1 MKLNPLW
8 SLRVFLAPYRLTSVL
23 AFAALLVA
31 SVFYLSMPIVLRT
44 FFDYGLGTVSVSPW
58 LLVGTFLLTLGF
70 AVTSAWRFYLVS
82 WLGERVVADLRVAVF
97 SQVLFYDLYQLEVLQ
112 VGDILSRLTADT
124 VLVEQIVGTSLSMA
138 LRNLISLIGGAVMI
152 FITSWRLALLV
163 MLLTP
168 CVVLPIF
175 FVLRWQRR
183 LSRDSQDALAHSN
196 AYASEVLHAVDLS
209 QAFCHQQEDI
219 RKYQDYMEAVF
230 VVAGKRIWARAL
242 LTVLMVFLII
252 SAFLVVL
259 WSGLW
264 FLQHYPEW
272 MSPGLMAQF
281 VGYAVIVAVAAAA
294 LGEVWGDLQRASGA
308 SERLQELLQMSGS
321 SSQDHSHFVEIKQYE
336 IRLENVCF
344 AYQTR
349 PDFPVLRNIN
359 LTIPAGKV
367 TALVGPSG
375 AGKTTVLQLLLR
387 FYDVDKGRISI
398 GGQDVESLSLDAVRK
413 CVSVVPQDVTIFSG
427 SVEENIRY
435 GDPEA
440 SFSSVL
446 QAAKRARVDA
456 FVCKFPDKY
465 ATQVGEQ
472 GVRLSGGQKQRIA
485 LARAF
490 LKDTP
495 ILVLDEATSSL
506 DSKNEALIQEALGQL
521 IQNRTTIVVAHRLST
536 VQKAD
541 QIVFLDQGSIQACGD
556 HQTLLGVSQAYAEFV
571 KMQWVEE

>member
-8 SLRVFLAPYRLTSVL
+8 SLRGFLAPYRQISIWALV
-23 AFAALLVA
+23 ALLVA
-31 SVFYLSMPIVLRT
+31 SIFYLAMPVVLRL
-44 FFDYGLGTVSVSPW
+44 FFDYGLGTASASLWVVA
-58 LLVGTFLLTLGF
+58 GAFLLTLGF

-138 LRNLISLIGGAVMI
+138 LRNVISLIGGAVML
-152 FITSWRLALLV
+152 FITSWRLGLLV

-168 CVVLPIF
+168 CVVLPIL

-196 AYASEVLHAVDLS
+196 AYASEVLHAVSLS
-209 QAFCHQQEDI
+209 QAFCHQHEDI
-219 RKYQDYMEAVF
+219 RKYQTYMEAVF

-252 SAFLVVL
+252 GAFLVVL

-281 VGYAVIVAVAAAA
+281 LGYAVIVAVAAAA

-321 SSQDHSHFVEIKQYE
+321 AKQDDPNPVDIAQYE
-336 IRLENVCF
+336 IVLKDVCF

-349 PDFPVLRNIN
+349 PDFPVLRNIS

-375 AGKTTVLQLLLR
+375 AGKTTILQLLLR
-387 FYDVDKGRISI
+387 FYDVNRGAITL
-398 GGQDVESLSLDAVRK
+398 GGHDVQSLSPATVRK
-413 CVSVVPQDVTIFSG
+413 CVSVVPQAVTIFSG

-440 SFSSVL
+440 SVAAVL
-446 QAAKRARVDA
+446 EAAKRARVDA

-495 ILVLDEATSSL
+495 VLVLDEATSSL

-541 QIVFLDQGSIQACGD
+541 QIVFLDQGRIVARGD
-556 HQTLLGVSQAYAEFV
+556 HQTLCRTSQAYAEFV
-571 KMQWVEE
+571 KMQWVKE

>member
-8 SLRVFLAPYRLTSVL
+8 SLRIFLAPHRLTSIWALV
-23 AFAALLVA
+23 ALLVA
-31 SVFYLSMPIVLRT
+31 SAFYLAMPIVLRT
-44 FFDYGLGTVSVSPW
+44 FFDYGLGMVPASPW
-58 LLVGTFLLTLGF
+58 MLVFVFLLIFGF

-138 LRNLISLIGGAVMI
+138 LRNSISLIGGVVMI

-175 FVLRWQRR
+175 FALRWQRR
-183 LSRDSQDALAHSN
+183 LSRNSQDALAQSN
-196 AYASEVLHAVDLS
+196 AFASEVLHAVSLS
-209 QAFCHQQEDI
+209 QAFCHQHEDI
-219 RKYQDYMEAVF
+219 RQYQGYMERVF

-242 LTVLMVFLII
+242 LTVLMVFLIT
-252 SAFLVVL
+252 SAFLLVL

-321 SSQDHSHFVEIKQYE
+321 LGQDNKVPVNIEQYE
-336 IRLENVCF
+336 IELKDVCF

-349 PDFPVLRNIN
+349 PDFPVLRSVS
-359 LTIPAGKV
+359 LTMPAGKV
-367 TALVGPSG
+367 TAFVGPSG
-375 AGKTTVLQLLLR
+375 AGKTTILQLLLR
-387 FYDVDKGRISI
+387 FYDVDQGRISI
-398 GGQDVESLSLDAVRK
+398 GGHDVQTLSLEAVRK
-413 CVSVVPQDVTIFSG
+413 SVSVVPQDVTIFSG
-427 SVEENIRY
+427 SVEDNIRY

-440 SFSSVL
+440 SFSAVVE
-446 QAAKRARVDA
+446 AAKRARVDA
-456 FVCKFPDKY
+456 FVSKFSDKY

-495 ILVLDEATSSL
+495 VLILDEATSSL

-541 QIVFLDQGSIQACGD
+541 QIVFLDQGSVRACGD
-556 HQTLLGVSQAYAEFV
+556 HQTLLRSSRAYAEFV
-571 KMQWVEE
+571 KMQLVEE